1 MASTGKHLTMLR
13 NDLAITQ
20 NSHLCEQ
27 SKWKIYHSRL
37 ICQAIIVCYYRRA
50 VRVRGNIRGSRVTH
64 PGTPF
69 LKGAVE
75 ENLVMAQLSGKCKRQ
90 PMDSQ
95 LKPCLQSLIQEH
107 QAAICRWQVS
117 QWKDSVIYQQQDP
130 DFQQSISAPSLHFIN
145 EERQWVIVLT
155 VNRLS
160 RTLNPSSSGGWNL
173 SCLASVKV

>member
-1 MASTGKHLTMLR
+1 MASIGKHLTMLG

-27 SKWKIYHSRL
+27 SKSKVYHSRL
-37 ICQAIIVCYYRRA
+37 ICQATIVCYYRRA
-50 VRVRGNIRGSRVTH
+50 VRVRGNARGSKVTH

-75 ENLVMAQLSGKCKRQ
+75 ENLLMAQLSGECKRQ

-107 QAAICRWQVS
+107 QAAICKWQVRHMAGFLASEKTVLYTNNRTQILNS
-117 QWKDSVIYQQQDP
+117 QSVCP
-130 DFQQSISAPSLHFIN
+130 HFISSTRRDN
-145 EERQWVIVLT
+145 E
-155 VNRLS
+155 
-160 RTLNPSSSGGWNL
+160 
-173 SCLASVKV
+173 

>member
-1 MASTGKHLTMLR
+1 MASIGKHLTMLG

-27 SKWKIYHSRL
+27 SKSKVYHSRL
-37 ICQAIIVCYYRRA
+37 ICQTITVCYYRRA
-50 VRVRGNIRGSRVTH
+50 VRVRGNARGSRVTH

-69 LKGAVE
+69 LKGAVG
-75 ENLVMAQLSGKCKRQ
+75 ENLLMAQLSGKCKRQ

-107 QAAICRWQVS
+107 QAAICKWQVRHMAGFPS

-130 DFQQSISAPSLHFIN
+130 DSQQSISMPPLHFIN

-155 VNRLS
+155 VS
-160 RTLNPSSSGGWNL
+160 RPSRILRPSSSGGWNL
-173 SCLASVKV
+173 